1 LLISFWISC
10 IKFELILTLETGIMV
25 AWFQLEYSIRFFR
38 YVAFSGVLE
47 TSIAIEVSKSLRWLS
62 HIFPIG
68 QFSSARNTMIFD
80 GLEIETERT
89 KNIYFSF
96 SRAHRTHRMYFI
108 VCLGNQL
115 FSYHRWLLFHS
126 LVVFN
131 IFFSC
136 SYLHR
141 KQIIVSLLS
150 IALLSFCQVV
160 IDYCYISN

>member
-1 LLISFWISC
+1 MLISFWISC

-38 YVAFSGVLE
+38 YVAFSRVLE
-47 TSIAIEVSKSLRWLS
+47 TSIAIEVSKSLRWLG

-108 VCLGNQL
+108 VCLGIHYNQ
-115 FSYHRWLLFHS
+115 RS
-126 LVVFN
+126 LH
-131 IFFSC
+131 
-136 SYLHR
+136 LHLISR
-141 KQIIVSLLS
+141 ILYLS
-150 IALLSFCQVV
+150 IFLYV
-160 IDYCYISN
+160 INHFSNPFS

>member
-1 LLISFWISC
+1 MLISFWISC
-10 IKFELILTLETGIMV
+10 IKFELILTLGTGIMV

-38 YVAFSGVLE
+38 YVAFSRVLE
-47 TSIAIEVSKSLRWLS
+47 TSIAIEVSKSLRWLG

-108 VCLGNQL
+108 VCLGEVPLVFFVWFISNVFL
-115 FSYHRWLLFHS
+115 FLNFRFC
-126 LVVFN
+126 VF
-131 IFFSC
+131 F
-136 SYLHR
+136 
-141 KQIIVSLLS
+141 IIVVL
-150 IALLSFCQVV
+150 
-160 IDYCYISN
+160 